1 MYSVIIKTK
10 LFDQYLLFVSST
22 VSVLI
27 KNIVYN
33 NT

>member
-27 KNIVYN
+27 KNIVCN